1 MLDNLTRRLGT
12 IIAKIA
18 QKGRLSE
25 EDVSEMLREVRVA
38 LLEADVNFKVA
49 KEFIARVKEK
59 AIGENVF
66 GTLTAD
72 QTIIRIVRDELVETL
87 GGEQGFKV
95 EYGSAPPAVI
105 LMCGLQG
112 SGKTTT
118 TGKLALWMK
127 KNGKNPLL
135 AACDVQRPAAITQ
148 LEILGEQVGVP
159 VFSMRDGQSPVE
171 IAKAALARAKH
182 MMNDVLIVDTAGRLQ
197 VDEALMD
204 ELAQIYA
211 ATKPVESF
219 LVLDATT
226 GQEAVNVAAAFQAK
240 VPLTGAI
247 FTKLDGDT
255 RGGAILSVRDAT
267 GVPVRFIGVGEMSDA
282 LEPFY
287 PDRMAG
293 RILGMGDMLGI
304 IERAEAAFDPEATAG
319 LEKKFDRGN
328 LDFNDMLDQ
337 FRAMKKMGSMKQ
349 LIKMIPGMSTML
361 PEDAL
366 ENMDES
372 RIGVVEAMILSMTPK
387 ERGNPDLINSS
398 RRKRIARG
406 SGTSVEE
413 VNHLIKQL
421 YEMRRTM
428 KQLSKFQKQMGK
440 KGGGMAGLM
449 GGMGDGPK
457 PPSALPPAGLGATR
471 RRRSFWGDIVPKE
484 EDKE

>member
-12 IIAKIA
+12 ILAKIA

-25 EDVSEMLREVRVA
+25 EDVAEMLREVRVA

-49 KEFIARVKEK
+49 KEFIARVKDK
-59 AIGENVF
+59 ATGENVF

-72 QTIIRIVRDELVETL
+72 QTVIKIVRDELVEML
-87 GGEQGFKV
+87 GGEDGFRV
-95 EYGSAPPAVI
+95 DYGSSPPAVI

-118 TGKLALWMK
+118 TGKLALWLK
-127 KNGKNPLL
+127 KNGKRPLL

-148 LEILGEQVGVP
+148 LEILGEQVDVP
-159 VFSMRDGQSPVE
+159 VFSQRDGQSPVE

-182 MMNDVLIVDTAGRLQ
+182 MQNDVLIVDTAGRLQ
-197 VDEALMD
+197 IDDALMG
-204 ELAQIYA
+204 ELEEIVRFV
-211 ATKPVESF
+211 KPNESF
-219 LVLDATT
+219 LVLDSTT
-226 GQEAVNVAAAFQAK
+226 GQESVNVAQAFAAR

-255 RGGAILSVRDAT
+255 RGGAILSVRQAT
-267 GVPVRFIGVGEMSDA
+267 GVPVRFIGVGEGTDA

-293 RILGMGDMLGI
+293 RILGMGDILGI
-304 IERAEAAFDPEATAG
+304 IEKAEAAFDPEMAAG
-319 LEKKFDRGN
+319 MEGKLSRGN
-328 LDFNDMLDQ
+328 IDFNDMLQQ
-337 FRAMKKMGSMKQ
+337 FETMRKMGSMKNI
-349 LIKMIPGMSTML
+349 LGMIPGLSTMI
-361 PEDAL
+361 PEGAL
-366 ENMDES
+366 DNVDE
-372 RIGVVEAMILSMTPK
+372 GHVERVKAVILSMTPK
-387 ERGNPDLINSS
+387 ERSNPDLIDSS

-428 KQLSKFQKQMGK
+428 KQLGQMQRKMGK
-440 KGGGMAGLM
+440 R
-449 GGMGDGPK
+449 GGMGGPDDLGGMMGRK
-457 PPSALPPAGLGATR
+457 NPPPSPPPLANASK
-471 RRRSFWGDIVPKE
+471 RRSIWGDLAKKE
-484 EDKE
+484 KSGE